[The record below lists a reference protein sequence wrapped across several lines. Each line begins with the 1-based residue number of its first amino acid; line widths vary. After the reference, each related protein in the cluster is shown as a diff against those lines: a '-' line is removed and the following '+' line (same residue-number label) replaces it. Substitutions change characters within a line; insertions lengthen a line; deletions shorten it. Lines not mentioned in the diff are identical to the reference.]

1 MKKLI
6 ALLLAALTAVSLP
19 QVVFAANTT
28 TLTATVPPA
37 QYTLNIPADQTIAY
51 GTLDAEIGNVTVTDS
66 SGFAEGKNIQV
77 TITYTEFASQD
88 VSTKIPFTMYRRS
101 TYTDSYYNTINS
113 DVAINSGDYITF
125 HGDSSGAVGERSNND
140 GHEWQ
145 EFGKIV
151 QGKRDAEAIGLKF
164 SSADWGKALS
174 GDYAATITFTAEVV
188 VED

>member
-88 VSTKIPFTMYRRS
+88 VSTKIPFTMYRRH
-101 TYTDSYYNTINS
+101 TYNTTTHN
-113 DVAINSGDYITF
+113 DVVINSGDCITF
-125 HGDSSGAVGERSNND
+125 HGDSSGTVYERSVNGD
-140 GHEWQ
+140 H
-145 EFGKIV
+145 
-151 QGKRDAEAIGLKF
+151 RCDALGLTF

-174 GDYAATITFTAEVV
+174 GDYTATVTFTSEVV

>member
-6 ALLLAALTAVSLP
+6 ALLLAALTAFSLL

-37 QYTLNIPADQTIAY
+37 QYTLHIPADQTITY

-77 TITYTEFASQD
+77 TITYTEFTSQD
-88 VSTKIPFTMYRRS
+88 VSTKIPFTMYRRH
-101 TYTDSYYNTINS
+101 TYNS
-113 DVAINSGDYITF
+113 DIYTIMHSDVVINSGDCVTF
-125 HGDSSGAVGERSNND
+125 HGDSSGAVGECSNND
-140 GHEWQ
+140 GDDC
-145 EFGKIV
+145 
-151 QGKRDAEAIGLKF
+151 DALGLTF